1 LFLFGES
8 VGAYLGDPDAKG
20 NAKGRWNQILATVV
34 THGRSMNKRMPPRR
48 LLQNSIVTAVAAVT
62 LSACQA
68 VGTDGSTSLARAATV
83 GPLQCTMPL
92 PSGPPEKPDRMTAF
106 GTAAA
111 WNVGRTVGRN
121 AIASAGTFVAG
132 PVGGAV
138 AGNIAARALPSE
150 FDIRGRW
157 TVTDGIP
164 KCGCSMSLTAQGTWS
179 GANTPRGRIA
189 SSGCNNALLAS
200 ANDFRLDESMTGID
214 AELLVY
220 SENGNRIAVLTRD
233 GPDYYSGQLS
243 SGQKI
248 TLWRD

>member
-1 LFLFGES
+1 MFLFGKS

-20 NAKGRWNQILATVV
+20 NATGCRNQILATVL
-34 THGRSMNKRMPPRR
+34 THGMCMNVR
-48 LLQNSIVTAVAAVT
+48 LPTFHALRNFLALVASAIA
-62 LSACQA
+62 LAACQA
-68 VGTDGSTSLARAATV
+68 NGDGPANLPETATV
-83 GPLQCTMPL
+83 GPLQCQRPM
-92 PSGPPEKPDRMTAF
+92 PSGPPAKPDRMKAL

-157 TVTDGIP
+157 TVTDGQP
-164 KCGCSMSLTAQGTWS
+164 NCACSVTISGEGSWS

-220 SENGNRIAVLTRD
+220 AQNGNRIAVLNRD
-233 GPDYYSGQLS
+233 GPDYYSGRLS
-243 SGQKI
+243 NGQTI

>member
-1 LFLFGES
+1 LFLFGKS

-20 NAKGRWNQILATVV
+20 NATGWRNQILATVL
-34 THGRSMNKRMPPRR
+34 THGMCMNDR
-48 LLQNSIVTAVAAVT
+48 LLTSHTRRNVLATVASAIALT
-62 LSACQA
+62 ACQA
-68 VGTDGSTSLARAATV
+68 NGDGSTNLAEASTV
-83 GPLQCTMPL
+83 GPLQCQMQL
-92 PSGPPEKPDRMTAF
+92 PSGPPAKPDRMSAL

-157 TVTDGIP
+157 TITDGQP
-164 KCGCSMSLTAQGTWS
+164 DCACSVTVSGEGSWS
-179 GANTPRGRIA
+179 GANTPRGRIV

-214 AELLVY
+214 AELLIY
-220 SENGNRIAVLTRD
+220 AQNGNRIAVLNRD
-233 GPDYYSGQLS
+233 GPDYYSGRLS
-243 SGQKI
+243 NGQSI
-248 TLWRD
+248 MLWRD